1 MKPGTGRGWGPSPQQ
16 ASSAASP
23 AAPGRGRRSQCQ
35 WVQEACGLPRWVQ
48 GGVRAEPSKPLQMTP
63 GKNAESWWPVRK
75 GKGPLWAAAARGRGW
90 GQREGVAWA
99 PTLLSP
105 SETVRASEKASLRS
119 PEPPPTTYPLPK
131 THLSSP
137 GLGRSLFP
145 CPLVTVRPAGRSARG
160 RQGQPSVCSRHS
172 HPPRGRSVG
181 SLGLGP
187 GSRGAQE
194 SQHLST
200 GGQGEADVREI
211 EARMSPKSPHFQP
224 ADDAGR
230 SVLSSEV
237 RGNGRERERD
247 RESEHARASM
257 RALHS

>member
-1 MKPGTGRGWGPSPQQ
+1 MAG
-16 ASSAASP
+16 
-23 AAPGRGRRSQCQ
+23 
-35 WVQEACGLPRWVQ
+35 E
-48 GGVRAEPSKPLQMTP
+48 E
-63 GKNAESWWPVRK
+63 
-75 GKGPLWAAAARGRGW
+75 GKGASLGSC
-90 GQREGVAWA
+90 GQRQRLGAGEGVAWA

-105 SETVRASEKASLRS
+105 SETVWASEKASLRS
-119 PEPPPTTYPLPK
+119 LEPLPTVCPLTTYPLPK

-145 CPLVTVRPAGRSARG
+145 CSLVTVRPAGRSARG

-194 SQHLST
+194 SQRLST
-200 GGQGEADVREI
+200 GGQGEADVRKI

-224 ADDAGR
+224 VDDAGR

-247 RESEHARASM
+247 RESEQTDRQIPGDGEQRRGRGGAGRGLTSIKA
-257 RALHS
+257 ALVR

>member
-1 MKPGTGRGWGPSPQQ
+1 MAG
-16 ASSAASP
+16 
-23 AAPGRGRRSQCQ
+23 
-35 WVQEACGLPRWVQ
+35 E
-48 GGVRAEPSKPLQMTP
+48 E
-63 GKNAESWWPVRK
+63 
-75 GKGPLWAAAARGRGW
+75 GKGASLGSC
-90 GQREGVAWA
+90 GQRQRLGAGEGVAWA

-119 PEPPPTTYPLPK
+119 PEPPPTVCPLTTYPLPK

-145 CPLVTVRPAGRSARG
+145 CSLVTVRPAGRSARG

-200 GGQGEADVREI
+200 GGQGEADVRKI

-224 ADDAGR
+224 VDDAGR

-237 RGNGRERERD
+237 RGNGRERERQ
-247 RESEHARASM
+247 RERADGQTDTRGWGAEEGEGRGWEGPYFNKGSF
-257 RALHS
+257 S